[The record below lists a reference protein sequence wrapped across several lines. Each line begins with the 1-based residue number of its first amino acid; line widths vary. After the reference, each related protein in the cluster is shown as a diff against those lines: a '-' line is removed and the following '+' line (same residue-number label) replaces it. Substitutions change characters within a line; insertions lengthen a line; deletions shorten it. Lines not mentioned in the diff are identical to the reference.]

1 MFAHE
6 LQFDS
11 ILQKRVAIDWIRK
24 NISIFDE
31 NERLT
36 EKRYSFY
43 TELEVPARQ
52 QRRLKRTTQPL
63 TYIVN
68 EL

>member
-6 LQFDS
+6 LYFDS

-24 NISIFDE
+24 NIGIFDE

-43 TELEVPARQ
+43 TELEVPQ
-52 QRRLKRTTQPL
+52 SKQRKLRRETQPT
-63 TYIVN
+63 TYLVN